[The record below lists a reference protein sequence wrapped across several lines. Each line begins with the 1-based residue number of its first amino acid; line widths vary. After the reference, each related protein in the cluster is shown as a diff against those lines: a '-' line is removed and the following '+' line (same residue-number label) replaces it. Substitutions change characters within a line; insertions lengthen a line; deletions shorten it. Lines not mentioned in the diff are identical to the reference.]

1 MKVCG
6 GMKAPKSFRALRDV
20 GEQTLKSDFL
30 WPFGVTSII
39 SMTLRH
45 DGDLKDNDSD
55 ENENKKVL

>member
-6 GMKAPKSFRALRDV
+6 GMKAPKSFLALRDV

-30 WPFGVTSII
+30 WLLGLTSII

-45 DGDLKDNDSD
+45 EGDLEDGKT
-55 ENENKKVL
+55 